1 DVAVAT
7 DLADDAGADAVGALL
22 DVAHDDVGQRVGGEL
37 VDLGREVRAAVV
49 AGAAHDLQAG
59 GLGHRPQPDRVPGQ
73 PARGDVHQRATARVE
88 VALQLRLGES
98 RVVEQP

>member
-49 AGAAHDLQAG
+49 ARAAHDLQRG
-59 GLGHRPQPDRVPGQ
+59 GIRHHPQGDPVAGQ
-73 PARGDVHQRATARVE
+73 PTGGDVPQRAAAGVD
-88 VALQLRLGES
+88 VPPQLRLRQS
-98 RVVEQP
+98 C